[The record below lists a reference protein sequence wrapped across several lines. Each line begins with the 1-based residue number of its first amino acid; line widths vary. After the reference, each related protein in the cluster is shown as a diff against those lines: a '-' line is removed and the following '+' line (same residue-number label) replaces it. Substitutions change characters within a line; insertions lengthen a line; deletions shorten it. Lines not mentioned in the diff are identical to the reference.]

1 MRRLLSAVL
10 SIFSA
15 AQMVAGMA
23 HAQAAPSSNGPEASI
38 TQVVDVLGQE
48 RRYTVHAPA
57 GSGTQPLPAVVV
69 LHGMGG
75 TAFQIESYFGLDAV
89 ADRER
94 FIAVYPQGLESFWG
108 DVRFPD
114 QPDAAKLKSQQ
125 DVAFLNVMAAD
136 LAAKGLAD
144 PKRIYL
150 AGVSNGGVMVST
162 MACLSPKKFAAFAVI
177 VATAPVLA
185 RQMCHAAKPRPLLLM
200 NGTTDPINFWEAE
213 RAEKIGYLG
222 GDDFFTLWSQLN
234 GCWGREESELPD
246 VDEMD
251 NSRVVL
257 VRPRTCPPGGET
269 ELYRINGGGHHP
281 PTLEQRPSGTFRG
294 QRNHDIEAAEVIWSF
309 FKRFVQ

>member
-1 MRRLLSAVL
+1 
-10 SIFSA
+10 
-15 AQMVAGMA
+15 
-23 HAQAAPSSNGPEASI
+23 
-38 TQVVDVLGQE
+38 
-48 RRYTVHAPA
+48 
-57 GSGTQPLPAVVV
+57 
-69 LHGMGG
+69 MGG
-75 TAFQIESYFGLDAV
+75 TPFQIESYFGLDAV
-89 ADRER
+89 ADREG
-94 FIAVYPQGLESFWG
+94 FIAVYPQGLQGYWG

-114 QPDAAKLKSQQ
+114 QPEAAKLKSQQ
-125 DVAFLNVMAAD
+125 DVAFLNVVADD

-144 PKRIYL
+144 ANRIFL

-177 VATAPVLA
+177 VATTSVYA
-185 RQMCHAAKPRPLLLM
+185 RDMCHAAKPRPLLVM

-234 GCWGREESELPD
+234 GCWGREENELAN

-257 VRPRTCPPGGET
+257 VKPRTCPPGGET
-269 ELYRINGGGHHP
+269 ELYRVNGGGHHP
-281 PTLEQRPSGTFRG
+281 PTLEQRPSGAFRG

-309 FKRFVQ
+309 FKRFPQ